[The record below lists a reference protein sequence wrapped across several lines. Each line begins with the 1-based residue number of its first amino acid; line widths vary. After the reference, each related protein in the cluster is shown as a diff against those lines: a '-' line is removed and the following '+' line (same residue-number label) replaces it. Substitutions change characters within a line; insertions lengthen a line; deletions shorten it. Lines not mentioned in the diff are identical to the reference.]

1 MEYKAGTMSE
11 YADSMAEKMRTVFE
25 GLWREQYGHDLPA
38 ESRVDRRMLF
48 VAIAQG
54 IIHHMKTNATDAF
67 NLDVTVDQTSPASI
81 ESDGDTDAA
90 NTHNHHITT
99 VRQKNLEANKV
110 TCKGQGKDKVIVN
123 ILTTG
128 DLL

>member
-25 GLWREQYGHDLPA
+25 GLWRDQYGYDLPS

-54 IIHHMKTNATDAF
+54 VIHHLKNNAVDAF
-67 NLDVTVDQTSPASI
+67 NLDVTVDQTSPSLI
-81 ESDGDTDAA
+81 ESEGDTDSSG
-90 NTHNHHITT
+90 THDHQISSVT
-99 VRQKNLEANKV
+99 QKNFATNKV
-110 TCKGQGKDKVIVN
+110 KCRGQGKDKVIVN